1 MLSAAVGITSNLFF
15 IVLVFVLSWW
25 HLHQPNGN
33 EKEFLYSTVRDE
45 DVPQLRLKRKNA
57 FTLRG
62 EHDGIIN
69 LKFVTI
75 LECEIFG
82 NRIFN
87 ELLRFQILPMASME
101 MTTVWDIVLCS
112 LVEVDVSGVCT
123 ALAIEATHTTPE
135 TLIFFSN
142 ITRCYSPEGCHLL

>member
-25 HLHQPNGN
+25 HLHQPNGY

-57 FTLRG
+57 FILRG
-62 EHDGIIN
+62 EYDGIIN
-69 LKFVTI
+69 LKFVII
-75 LECEIFG
+75 LECETFG

-87 ELLRFQILPMASME
+87 ELLRFQVLPMASME

-112 LVEVDVSGVCT
+112 L
-123 ALAIEATHTTPE
+123 LK
-135 TLIFFSN
+135 
-142 ITRCYSPEGCHLL
+142 